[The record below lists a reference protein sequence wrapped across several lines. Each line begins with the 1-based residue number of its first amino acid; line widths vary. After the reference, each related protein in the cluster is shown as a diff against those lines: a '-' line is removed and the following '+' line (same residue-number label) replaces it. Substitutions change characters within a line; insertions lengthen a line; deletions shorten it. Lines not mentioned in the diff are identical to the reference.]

1 LQTVTR
7 LDSVQA
13 THSEDASRHRVGV
26 FGGTFDPIHVGHLI
40 VAEIMCHA
48 LDLAHVI
55 FLPAGHPPH
64 KPNQVLS
71 SDAHRLAMLDI
82 ALRGDDC
89 FSISRIDIE
98 RTGWSYTSESL
109 CIIQNELGPDSEI
122 YFVMGQDSLRDFPT
136 WHQPAE
142 IARQARLAVAM
153 RPGVVVKL
161 EDVYSAVPETVDRID
176 IVPIPL
182 IGISSREIR
191 ANVRSGG
198 PYRYQVVPGVADYI
212 KRQRLYL
219 DSDTTSSDD
228 SDAMQ
233 SG

>member
-1 LQTVTR
+1 
-7 LDSVQA
+7 
-13 THSEDASRHRVGV
+13 V

-48 LDLAHVI
+48 LDLAQVI
-55 FLPAGHPPH
+55 FLPAGRPPH

-71 SDAHRLAMLDI
+71 SDDDRLAMLNI
-82 ALRGDDC
+82 ALNGDDC
-89 FSISRIDIE
+89 FSISRVDIE

-109 CIIQNELGPDSEI
+109 TIIQDQLGPDYDI
-122 YFVMGQDSLRDFPT
+122 YFLMGQDSLRDFPT
-136 WHQPAE
+136 WHKPGE

-153 RPGVVVKL
+153 RPGVVVEL
-161 EDVYSAVPETVDRID
+161 DNIYGAVPESVDRID

-191 ANVRSGG
+191 AHVSSGG
-198 PYRYQVVPGVADYI
+198 PYRYQVVPAVADYI
-212 KRQRLYL
+212 KHKRLYL
-219 DSDTTSSDD
+219 DSDTKRGSVSEETK
-228 SDAMQ
+228 